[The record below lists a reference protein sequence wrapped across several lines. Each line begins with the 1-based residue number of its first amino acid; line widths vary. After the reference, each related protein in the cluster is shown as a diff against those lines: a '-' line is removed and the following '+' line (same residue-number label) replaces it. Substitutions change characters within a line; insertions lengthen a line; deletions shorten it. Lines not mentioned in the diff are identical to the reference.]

1 MKIIKLILF
10 IISEWIKEKNKNRR
24 KSKWDL
30 R

>member
-1 MKIIKLILF
+1 MKILKLVLF

-30 R
+30 

>member
-10 IISEWIKEKNKNRR
+10 VIGDWVNEKNKNKR

-30 R
+30 

>member
-10 IISEWIKEKNKNRR
+10 VIGDWVKEKNKNRR

-30 R
+30 

>member
-1 MKIIKLILF
+1 MKILKVVLF

-30 R
+30 